1 MQVIDLAVRVEA
13 SPDES
18 TARSVSG
25 GPGLPAVL
33 HLARMIRPFCSAL
46 LVLIVLPGWPHD
58 AHANTSAGCAAPLSQ
73 QLPADPGLCLRQ
85 ADVALPV
92 SPAEPAFR
100 ALIEKA
106 GERIE
111 AGRFDT
117 ALRAL
122 ACAEVVGG
130 DDPSL
135 RNELMRSHGNLEF
148 RRERTPQALRHFEC
162 AAALAKARG
171 VHKDEARDLNNVG
184 VALRRLGDYQGALQ
198 ALTRSLEL
206 KRTTGDVGGAVYNN
220 LADVHREL
228 EDPVSAMRLYG
239 EALAAFRAKG
249 MTLQAAHVLESMAEQ
264 ALDIGDAARAETWL
278 KEALATYR
286 DQESRV
292 GELRVHDGLTRAALA
307 RGDLAAARDW
317 TRAALA
323 IASERDLPLPLG
335 LQLQIIRTERLSGA
349 PDQAAARAREALAAS
364 AEHDPD
370 RVGLWEEL
378 AAAQIDAGRHADA
391 NDSLRRA
398 RVEADAVSRAQRDR
412 QLEWLRIRFE
422 TAERDRVIA
431 ALEQRNRIRT
441 LQLWGVVVS
450 VLALGLCAWLVL
462 ERGRQR
468 RRLIAEA
475 SRVRWEQEL
484 DRYRREADALAEDR
498 ALLQT
503 LLDTREEA
511 ACLLDADGIVLAA
524 NRAACR
530 LIGEEGEALVGR
542 PVSSCLEAIGE
553 AGFDDVLERLED
565 SASCTIE
572 AMSVHRTVLRAR
584 MTPWSGGSGRLVL
597 ELSEPDAPGPET
609 ASVQG
614 EAGKARLE
622 ALGEVVDAPARDAEM
637 RDAFRRDLVA
647 LMLGAVEAWES
658 ATASNR
664 IELAEKSRIW
674 RVNIDDGRLRAR
686 AMERYL
692 SLAKLPRN
700 PRWRDVLRTA
710 YFVLGQCTTMREDVR
725 IQLQAQ
731 VDAVL
736 AYTRRDAMV

>member
-1 MQVIDLAVRVEA
+1 
-13 SPDES
+13 
-18 TARSVSG
+18 
-25 GPGLPAVL
+25 
-33 HLARMIRPFCSAL
+33 MIRSLCFAL
-46 LVLIVLPGWPHD
+46 LVLIVLPGRFQD
-58 AHANTSAGCAAPLSQ
+58 ARANASAACAAPLSQ
-73 QLPADPGLCLRQ
+73 PLPVDPGLCLRH
-85 ADVALPV
+85 ADVGLPA
-92 SPAEPAFR
+92 SPAGPAFQ
-100 ALIEKA
+100 ALIDKA
-106 GERIE
+106 KGQVE
-111 AGRFDT
+111 AGRFDA
-117 ALRAL
+117 ALRTL

-130 DDPSL
+130 GNQAL

-162 AAALAKARG
+162 AAELAKARG
-171 VHKDEARDLNNVG
+171 ARKDEARDLNNVG
-184 VALRRLGDYQGALQ
+184 AALRRLGDYQGALR

-206 KRTTGDVGGAVYNN
+206 KRMTGDVGGAVYNN

-239 EALAAFRAKG
+239 DALSAFRAKG

-264 ALDIGDAARAETWL
+264 ALDIGDTARAEAWL

-286 DQESRV
+286 NEDDRV

-307 RGDLAAARDW
+307 RGDLAAALGW

-323 IASERDLPLPLG
+323 MASERALPLPLG

-349 PDQAAARAREALAAS
+349 PEQAATRAREALSGS

-422 TAERDRVIA
+422 TAERDRLIA
-431 ALEQRNRIRT
+431 SLEQRNRIRT

-462 ERGRQR
+462 ERRRQR

-475 SRVRWEQEL
+475 RRVRWEQEL

-498 ALLQT
+498 ALLQS
-503 LLDTREEA
+503 LLDSREEA

-530 LIGEEGEALVGR
+530 LIGAEGEALVGR

-553 AGFDDVLERLED
+553 AGFDAVLERLED

-572 AMSVHRTVLRAR
+572 ALSVHRSVLRAR
-584 MTPWSGGSGRLVL
+584 MTQWSGGSGRLVL
-597 ELSEPDAPGPET
+597 ELSEPGTSDPVVVPAQRGSEPPPGEAPGEG
-609 ASVQG
+609 A
-614 EAGKARLE
+614 
-622 ALGEVVDAPARDAEM
+622 DAPARDAEM
-637 RDAFRRDLVA
+637 REAFRRDLVA
-647 LMLGAVEAWES
+647 LMLAAVEAWES

-692 SLAKLPRN
+692 SVAKLPRN

-710 YFVLGQCTTMREDVR
+710 YYVLGQCTTMREDVR
-725 IQLQAQ
+725 LRLQAQ

>member
-1 MQVIDLAVRVEA
+1 
-13 SPDES
+13 
-18 TARSVSG
+18 
-25 GPGLPAVL
+25 
-33 HLARMIRPFCSAL
+33 MIRSLCFAL
-46 LVLIVLPGWPHD
+46 LVLIVLPGRFQE
-58 AHANTSAGCAAPLSQ
+58 ARANASAACAAPLSQ
-73 QLPADPGLCLRQ
+73 PLPVDPGLCLRH
-85 ADVALPV
+85 ADVDLPA
-92 SPAEPAFR
+92 SPAGPAFQ
-100 ALIEKA
+100 ALIDKA
-106 GERIE
+106 KGQVET
-111 AGRFDT
+111 GRFDA
-117 ALRAL
+117 ALRTL

-130 DDPSL
+130 ANQAL
-135 RNELMRSHGNLEF
+135 RNELMRSHGSLEF

-162 AAALAKARG
+162 AAELAKARG
-171 VHKDEARDLNNVG
+171 VRKDEARDLNNVG
-184 VALRRLGDYQGALQ
+184 AALRRLGDYQGALR

-206 KRTTGDVGGAVYNN
+206 KRMTGDVGGAVYNN

-239 EALAAFRAKG
+239 DALAAFRAKG

-264 ALDIGDAARAETWL
+264 ALDIGDTARAEAWL

-286 DQESRV
+286 NEDDRV

-307 RGDLAAARDW
+307 RGDLAAALNW

-323 IASERDLPLPLG
+323 MASERALPLSLG

-349 PDQAAARAREALAAS
+349 AEQAATRARAALSGS

-450 VLALGLCAWLVL
+450 VLALGLCAWLVM
-462 ERGRQR
+462 ERRRQR
-468 RRLIAEA
+468 RRLVAEA

-503 LLDTREEA
+503 LLDSREEA

-530 LIGEEGEALVGR
+530 LLGQEGEALVGR

-553 AGFDDVLERLED
+553 AGFDAVLERLED

-572 AMSVHRTVLRAR
+572 ALSVHRSVLSAR
-584 MTPWSGGSGRLVL
+584 MTQWSGGSGRLVL
-597 ELSEPDAPGPET
+597 ELSEPGSPDPVAAPAQRGSGNPHDEPP
-609 ASVQG
+609 G
-614 EAGKARLE
+614 EGI
-622 ALGEVVDAPARDAEM
+622 DAPARDADM
-637 RDAFRRDLVA
+637 REAFRRDLVA
-647 LMLGAVEAWES
+647 LMLAAVDAWES

-692 SLAKLPRN
+692 SVTKLPRN

-710 YFVLGQCTTMREDVR
+710 YYVLGQCTTMREDVR
-725 IQLQAQ
+725 IHLQAQ